1 MDQKEIKEE
10 TAPEKLRRKRITAIG
25 IVLFIIILIA
35 VIAVKI
41 YIPILKMAD
50 NPEEFR
56 AYMDARGLWGT
67 VLFIVIVALQVVT
80 AVIPA
85 GPLEVV
91 AGYCF
96 GTVKGTIIAD
106 IGLTLGSIM
115 IFLLVRRFGMGFIEL
130 FFSKEKIESMKFLK
144 TSGQSKIVLFLL
156 FLIPGTP
163 KDILSYGVGLTDL
176 SLISWILITSIGRI
190 PSILFS
196 TMGGDALLE
205 GRYGLLI
212 AIIIVL
218 AAAAGIGTILYR
230 RWARKQ

>member
-1 MDQKEIKEE
+1 M
-10 TAPEKLRRKRITAIG
+10 
-25 IVLFIIILIA
+25 LFIIILIA
-35 VIAVKI
+35 FMAVKI
-41 YIPILKMAD
+41 FVPVLKMAD

-56 AYMDARGLWGT
+56 KYMDERGFWGII
-67 VLFIVIVALQVVT
+67 LFIIIVALQVLT

-85 GPLEVV
+85 GPLEVA

-115 IFLLVRRFGMGFIEL
+115 IFLLVRRFGMRFIEL

-144 TSGQSKIVLFLL
+144 SSGQSKIVLFLL

-176 SLISWILITSIGRI
+176 SLLSWILITSIGRI

-212 AIIIVL
+212 VIIIIV
-218 AAAAGIGTILYR
+218 AAAAGIGTLFYR
-230 RWARKQ
+230 RWLKKQ

>member
-1 MDQKEIKEE
+1 MDREEIREE
-10 TAPEKLRRKRITAIG
+10 VSPEKLRRKRITAIG

-35 VIAVKI
+35 FIAVRVFV
-41 YIPILKMAD
+41 PVLKMAD

-56 AYMDARGLWGT
+56 KYMDERGFWGII
-67 VLFIVIVALQVVT
+67 LFILIVALQVLT

-85 GPLEVV
+85 GPLEVA

-115 IFLLVRRFGMGFIEL
+115 IFLLVRRFGMRFIEL
-130 FFSKEKIESMKFLK
+130 FFSKEKIQSMKFLK
-144 TSGQSKIVLFLL
+144 SSGQSKIVLFLL

-176 SLISWILITSIGRI
+176 SLLSWILITSIGRI

-205 GRYGLLI
+205 GRYGLLVV
-212 AIIIVL
+212 IIVL
-218 AAAAGIGTILYR
+218 VAAAAGIGTLFYR
-230 RWARKQ
+230 RWLKKQ